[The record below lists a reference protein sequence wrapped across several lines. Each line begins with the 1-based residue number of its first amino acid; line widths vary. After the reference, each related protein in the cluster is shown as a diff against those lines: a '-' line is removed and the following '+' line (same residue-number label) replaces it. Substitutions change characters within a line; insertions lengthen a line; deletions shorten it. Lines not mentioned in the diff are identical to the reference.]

1 MFLSL
6 RLKGRGLQGVNFRVL
21 CTGLFI
27 KITEQEK
34 LSLNDGLRLANPK
47 PLMQEFDDRNVEVL
61 GMSINTDRVH
71 KVQMRDLRGFGLR
84 MCSAASGQ
92 MSELGGAVCS
102 ANFPS
107 HRQNYPCIL

>member
-47 PLMQEFDDRNVEVL
+47 PLMQGVRRSKCR
-61 GMSINTDRVH
+61 GAWHVH
-71 KVQMRDLRGFGLR
+71 QHGS
-84 MCSAASGQ
+84 CAQ
-92 MSELGGAVCS
+92 GAD
-102 ANFPS
+102 ARP
-107 HRQNYPCIL
+107 

>member
-1 MFLSL
+1 M
-6 RLKGRGLQGVNFRVL
+6 NFRVL

-61 GMSINTDRVH
+61 
-71 KVQMRDLRGFGLR
+71 DLPGSRL
-84 MCSAASGQ
+84 SA
-92 MSELGGAVCS
+92 
-102 ANFPS
+102 
-107 HRQNYPCIL
+107 